1 MIDLRIGNPD
11 LIIELFQQRLAH
23 DVVVTS
29 IMSGM
34 PYYKEGPLPAIVKQ
48 IKELHEKYH
57 PNLLTPNSQI
67 VVASGASQLISAF
80 FALNKRA
87 YVQTPYWFRT
97 PTLAAK
103 QKSEMIEFALSANDV
118 NLITYPNN
126 PDGALVLSTSQKTWY
141 DCAYLWPWYFD
152 SSKDFENSTNNLVNT
167 KKTATIFTLSKM
179 TGHCGIRFGWAIV
192 EDANIAKTLNEYIE
206 YESGGVGYDTQI
218 KAKTVMETLL
228 NEESWQ
234 NELDNAASILAERK
248 DALQAFCHSNEW
260 SCPIAAGM
268 FAWVTIPNGSAVEVF
283 QKMGIL
289 GTCGTKS
296 GGGINQ
302 IRLNLAVSQE
312 CWEDFLRL
320 VYP

>member
-23 DVVVTS
+23 DAVVTS

-34 PYYKEGPLPAIVKQ
+34 PYYKEGPLPIIVDQ

-67 VVASGASQLISAF
+67 VIGSGASQLISAF

-152 SSKDFENSTNNLVNT
+152 SSRDFENSTNNLVNA

-192 EDANIAKTLNEYIE
+192 EDANIAKTLNEYME

-234 NELDNAASILAERK
+234 NELDNVALILAERK
-248 DALQAFCHSNEW
+248 DALQAFCHGNEW

-268 FAWVTIPNGSAVEVF
+268 FAWVTIPSGSAVETF

-312 CWEDFLRL
+312 CWKDFLRL